1 MHGSWCPSFWSLFDI
16 ICIAQELQDINRKQL
31 AVIRKLSHEHEQER
45 DALRAD
51 VEAQAHEA
59 AARLEAEL
67 NELKAQRERQEVRL
81 QLPACSSVINHAA
94 NRPSR
99 FICHRIF
106 LLLTVTRRNGID
118 ACNRTRRN
126 PPYLLRN
133 R

>member
-1 MHGSWCPSFWSLFDI
+1 MSNDS
-16 ICIAQELQDINRKQL
+16 CIAQELQDINRKQL

-81 QLPACSSVINHAA
+81 QLPACSSVIYLC
-94 NRPSR
+94 SR
-99 FICHRIF
+99 SSKSTTGSPLPFSIPPVIGK
-106 LLLTVTRRNGID
+106 NGIE
-118 ACNRTRRN
+118 
-126 PPYLLRN
+126 
-133 R
+133 